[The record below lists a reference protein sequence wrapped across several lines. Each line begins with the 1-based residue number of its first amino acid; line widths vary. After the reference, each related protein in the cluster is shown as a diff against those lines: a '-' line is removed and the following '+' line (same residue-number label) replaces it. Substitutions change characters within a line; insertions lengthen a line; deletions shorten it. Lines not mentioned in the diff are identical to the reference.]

1 MIENSSFY
9 QKGEELSSHKVQG
22 RTSSYSVITTYLFY
36 EVTEIKLSLIDA
48 FTAFTI
54 I

>member
-22 RTSSYSVITTYLFY
+22 RTSSYSVITNLFY